1 MKHVKIVLVGDRCT
15 KKAAFAHCWQTKSA
29 IVKDDYCP
37 AGADNYSCTVF
48 VGGQQIEVQ
57 MWDTSGQEDYKKL
70 RPLSYV
76 CTDIFLLFFLD
87 DSVDSLDNIR
97 SVWAPE
103 VLEYAKPSTVL
114 ILVSIAS
121 EDCILREAMGQS
133 PFGDASH
140 EMVQQVMADIGA
152 DHCLPC
158 CVDSVDHVQMVVEKA
173 LEIFLARKDGKYKK
187 IQAKKKPKRRW
198 WQKKD
203 KEGK

>member
-1 MKHVKIVLVGDRCT
+1 MKIVLVGDRCT
-15 KKAAFAHCWQTKSA
+15 KKTAFAHCWRTKSV
-29 IVKDDYCP
+29 IGKDDYCP
-37 AGADNYSCTVF
+37 TIADNYSCTVS
-48 VGGQQIEVQ
+48 VGGQQIWVQ

-103 VLEYAKPSTVL
+103 VLEYAKPPTVL
-114 ILVSIAS
+114 ILVCIAS

-152 DHCLPC
+152 DHCLSC
-158 CVDSVDHVQMVVEKA
+158 RLDIVNEVDMVVEKA
-173 LEIFLARKDGKYKK
+173 LEIFLARVEEEAKPKVE
-187 IQAKKKPKRRW
+187 AKKKPK
-198 WQKKD
+198 KK
-203 KEGK
+203 KEKKKKEK